1 MAPTGELTVSE
12 ANGKSRRANWTDF
25 SADALINLHRIVVK
39 TPKSES
45 ERLRR
50 NECAICYDW
59 LAGNRE
65 RALNAAV
72 VLSQGS
78 ADFKR
83 RWDAISRGLPK

>member
-1 MAPTGELTVSE
+1 
-12 ANGKSRRANWTDF
+12 
-25 SADALINLHRIVVK
+25 VVK

-50 NECAICYDW
+50 NECAISYDW

-65 RALNAAV
+65 RALSAATL
-72 VLSQGS
+72 LSQGS

-83 RWDAISRGLPK
+83 RWDAISLGLPK